1 MKRIVFMG
9 FLLFLGLSTAFGQ
22 IVRISGVV
30 TDANTGDAVP
40 FASVAIKGTADGT
53 IAEIDGK
60 YSLSAPRNAT
70 LVVSSIG
77 YETQEF
83 AIEGR
88 SIINVVL
95 QPDLATLQEVVV
107 VGYGSTI
114 KSKLTGNVAKVGGD
128 DLEYAPVPSVQ
139 LALQGKAAGVFIE
152 SVTGKVTSASR
163 VRIRGSSSLSAS
175 SEPLYVIDGIPF
187 DMSARNI
194 HGGAINPLA
203 SLNTN
208 DIESVDILK
217 DASAAAIYGS
227 RGANGVI
234 IITTK
239 RGKAGVPKL
248 SLNLQGGFS
257 RPSNKRDFMNAQ
269 EFISYFR
276 HAALNSRALDG
287 NDPWYTNHVESRLKR
302 YSGHAQVLD
311 AQNNFVTSKVDTD
324 WQELAFQDAQVRN
337 VDFAA
342 SGGDKNLRYFASL
355 GYSKQDG
362 IMVANGLERFSGR
375 VTIDSKLSD
384 RADLGFSVGLS
395 RTNLGQI
402 NADNAFANPMQI
414 VALAPI
420 TPERDLNGIL
430 IDRPVATYYNPLRHV
445 EYSDRKMDEVRSV
458 NNAYLTLKLIKGLGL
473 RNEVSYD
480 SYTLKENNK
489 YGTLTNAGEATQGY
503 GFSSYAQTTS
513 VLGRSYFDYNGKI
526 SQWSLSAV
534 LGGEA
539 QYTILDATFV
549 EGNQFP
555 LDDFKTLASA
565 ATITG
570 GYQTVSEYSFAS
582 VFSRVNFDLNAKYLF
597 TVSARFDGSSRFGSN
612 NRWGFFPAAGAGWVL
627 TQEDFLANHPFISFL
642 KLRTSYGVT
651 GNAGI
656 GNYAWRGLY
665 GVTSYAGLPGLTPTV
680 MSNPNLGWETTMQ
693 VDVGVDFGFFRNRV
707 SGEIDY
713 YHKKTSD
720 LLFNV
725 PVPGTSGYTSMLQNI
740 GTMENRGFEFVLN
753 TNNLVG
759 DFKWNTSLNFAYNQ
773 NKVTALDGDQEIIDS
788 GGARFMN
795 VVMVGQPIGVF
806 YGAQYAGVNPA
817 NGDAIWY
824 VNQKDANGN
833 IINPEATTNNFNLAN
848 YVVLGNPNPP
858 YIGAITNTFLYKGFE
873 LNFTFQGVAGNK
885 IHLSGDSYMAAN
897 AEWYD
902 NQLRSQLNSWRNPG
916 DITMVPQ
923 ARFAIA
929 NGIQG
934 RNSRYVE
941 DGSYLKLRS
950 LTFAYNLP
958 AKLVSDIG
966 FKSVRVYMM
975 GQNLLTFTKFT
986 GWDPEVSSDFIVG
999 NVTSGVDFYSPPQP
1013 RTITFGINLG
1023 F

>member
-1 MKRIVFMG
+1 MKRIVFLG
-9 FLLFLGLSTAFGQ
+9 FLLFLGLNTALGQ
-22 IVRISGVV
+22 TTRISGTI
-30 TDANTGDAVP
+30 TDARTGDPVP
-40 FASVAIKGTADGT
+40 FASVSIKGTADGA
-53 IAEIDGK
+53 IADIDGK
-60 YSLSAPRNAT
+60 YSLTAASNAV

-77 YETQEF
+77 YETQEVGV
-83 AIEGR
+83 AGR
-88 SIINVVL
+88 SIINIAL
-95 QPDLATLQEVVV
+95 QSDVATLQEVVV

-114 KSKLTGNVAKVGGD
+114 KSKLTGNIAKVGGE
-128 DLEYAPVPSVQ
+128 DLEFAPVASVQ

-152 SVTGKVTSASR
+152 SVTGKVTSATR

-187 DMSARNI
+187 DMSARNV

-239 RGKAGVPKL
+239 RGKIGKPKL
-248 SLNLQGGFS
+248 SLNVQGGFS
-257 RPSNKRDFMNAQ
+257 RPSNKREFMDA
-269 EFISYFR
+269 EEYISYFR
-276 HAALNSRALDG
+276 HAAANTDIIENDDWNS
-287 NDPWYTNHVESRLKR
+287 WFVEQRLKR
-302 YSGHAQVLD
+302 YSGYAAVLAPNGD
-311 AQNNFVTSKVDTD
+311 FITSRANTN
-324 WQELAFQDAQVRN
+324 WQDLVFQDAQLRN
-337 VDFAA
+337 VDFSA
-342 SGGDKNLRYFASL
+342 SGGDQNLRYFASL

-362 IMVANGLERFSGR
+362 IVVANGFERFSGR
-375 VTIDSKLSD
+375 VTIDSKVSE
-384 RADLGFSVGLS
+384 RVDLGFSVGLS
-395 RTNLGQI
+395 RTNIGQI
-402 NADNAFANPMQI
+402 NADNAFANPMQL

-420 TPERDLNGIL
+420 TPERDQNGIL
-430 IDRPVATYYNPLRHV
+430 IDRPVATYYNGLRHV
-445 EYSDRKMDEVRSV
+445 EYADRQMDEVRSV

-473 RNEVSYD
+473 RSEVSYD

-489 YGTLTNAGEATQGY
+489 YGTLTNTGEATQGY

-513 VLGRSYFDYNGKI
+513 VLGRSYFDYSGKI
-526 SQWSLSAV
+526 NQWSLSAV
-534 LGGEA
+534 LGAEA
-539 QYTILDATFV
+539 QYTLLDATFV

-565 ATITG
+565 ANITG
-570 GYQTVSEYSFAS
+570 GSQTVSEYSFAS
-582 VFSRVNFDLNAKYLF
+582 AFSRLNFDLDAKYLF
-597 TVSARFDGSSRFGSN
+597 TVSARIDGSSRFGSS
-612 NRWGFFPAAGAGWVL
+612 NRWGFFPAGGAGWVL
-627 TQEDFLANHPFISFL
+627 TQEDFLANHGFISFL

-665 GVTSYAGLPGLTPTV
+665 GVTSYANLPGLAPTV
-680 MSNPNLGWETTMQ
+680 MANPNLGWETTRQ
-693 VDVGVDFGFFRNRV
+693 IDVGIDFGFFNNRV

-740 GTMENRGFEFVLN
+740 GSMENRGFEFVLN

-759 DFKWNTSLNFAYNQ
+759 DFKWNTNINFAYNK
-773 NKVTALDGDQEIIDS
+773 NSVTSLDGEQEIIDS
-788 GGARFMN
+788 GSARFMN

-806 YGAQYAGVNPA
+806 YGAEYAGVDPN

-833 IINPEATTNNFNLAN
+833 IVNPGATTNRFSDAN

-858 YIGAITNTFLYKGFE
+858 FIGAMTNTFMFKGFE
-873 LNFTFQGVAGNK
+873 LSFTFQGVAGNK

-897 AEWYD
+897 GEWFD
-902 NQLRSQLNSWRNPG
+902 NQLRSQLDSWRKPG
-916 DITMVPQ
+916 DITDVPQ
-923 ARFAIA
+923 ARFLIA

-950 LTFAYNLP
+950 LTFAYNLSP
-958 AKLVSDIG
+958 RFVSNLG
-966 FKSVRVYMM
+966 FSNARVYMM
-975 GQNLLTFTKFT
+975 AQNLLTFTKFT
-986 GWDPEVSSDFIVG
+986 GWDPEVSSDFVVS
-999 NVTSGVDFYSPPQP
+999 NVTSGIDFYSPPQP

>member
-1 MKRIVFMG
+1 MKKIVFMG
-9 FLLFLGLSTAFGQ
+9 FLLFLGLSAASGQ
-22 IVRISGVV
+22 TIRISGTV
-30 TDANTGDAVP
+30 TDARTGNGVP

-60 YSLSAPRNAT
+60 FSLTAPGNAT
-70 LVVSSIG
+70 LVVSSVG
-77 YETQEF
+77 YETQEIVI
-83 AIEGR
+83 AGR
-88 SIINVVL
+88 SLINVAL
-95 QPDLATLQEVVV
+95 QTDVATLQEVVV

-114 KSKLTGNVAKVGGD
+114 KSKLTGNIAKVSGD
-128 DLEYAPVPSVQ
+128 ALEFAPVPSVQ

-163 VRIRGSSSLSAS
+163 VRIRGASSLSAS

-187 DMSARNI
+187 DMSARNV

-217 DASAAAIYGS
+217 DASAAAIFGS

-239 RGKAGVPKL
+239 RGKAGKPTL

-257 RPSNKRDFMNAQ
+257 RPSNKRDFMNAE
-269 EFISYFR
+269 EFIAYFR

-287 NDPWYTNHVESRLKR
+287 NDPWYTNHVEARLRR
-302 YSGHAQVLD
+302 YSGHAAIMD
-311 AQNNFVTSKVDTD
+311 GNTFVGSTVDTD

-337 VDFAA
+337 VDFSA
-342 SGGDKNLRYFASL
+342 SGGDNNLRYFASL

-362 IMVANGLERFSGR
+362 IVVANGFERFSGR
-375 VTIDSKLSD
+375 VTIDSKVSD
-384 RADLGFSVGLS
+384 RVDLGFSLGLS
-395 RTNLGQI
+395 RTNIGQI

-420 TPERDLNGIL
+420 TPVRDLNGIL
-430 IDRPVATYYNPLRHV
+430 TDRPVATYYNPLRHV

-458 NNAYLTLKLIKGLGL
+458 NNAYLLIKLIEGLGL
-473 RNEVSYD
+473 RSEISYD

-489 YGTLTNAGEATQGY
+489 YGTLTNSGEATEGY
-503 GFSSYAQTTS
+503 GFSSYAQTS
-513 VLGRSYFDYNGKI
+513 SLLGRSYFDYNGKI
-526 SQWSLSAV
+526 ANWSMSAV
-534 LGGEA
+534 LGAEA
-539 QYTILDATFV
+539 QYTLLDATFV
-549 EGNQFP
+549 EGTHFP

-565 ATITG
+565 ANIIG
-570 GYQTVSEYSFAS
+570 GSQTVSEYSFAS
-582 VFSRVNFDLNAKYLF
+582 LFSRVNFDLEAKYLF
-597 TVSARFDGSSRFGSN
+597 TLSARVDGSSRFGSN

-651 GNAGI
+651 GNASI
-656 GNYAWRGLY
+656 GNYSWRGLY
-665 GVTSYAGLPGLTPTV
+665 GVTSYANLPGLAPTL
-680 MSNPNLGWETTMQ
+680 MGNPNLGWETTWQ
-693 VDVGVDFGFFRNRV
+693 IDAGVDFGFFNNRV

-759 DFKWNTSLNFAYNQ
+759 DFKWNTSLNFAYNK
-773 NKVTALDGDQEIIDS
+773 NTVTSLDGEQELIDS
-788 GGARFMN
+788 GSARFMN

-806 YGAQYAGVNPA
+806 YGAEYAGVDPA
-817 NGDAIWY
+817 NGDALWF

-833 IINPEATTNNFNLAN
+833 IVNPGATTNDFSLAN

-858 YIGAITNTFLYKGFE
+858 YIGAITNTLMFKGLE
-873 LNFTFQGVAGNK
+873 LSFTFQGVAGNK

-902 NQLRSQLNSWRNPG
+902 NQLRSQLDSWRKPG
-916 DITMVPQ
+916 DITNVPQ

-958 AKLVSDIG
+958 SRLVSNIG
-966 FKSVRVYMM
+966 FRNARIYMM
-975 GQNLLTFTKFT
+975 GQNLLTFTKYT
-986 GWDPEVSSDFIVG
+986 GWDPEVSSDFVVG
-999 NVTSGVDFYSPPQP
+999 NVTSGVEFYSPPQP